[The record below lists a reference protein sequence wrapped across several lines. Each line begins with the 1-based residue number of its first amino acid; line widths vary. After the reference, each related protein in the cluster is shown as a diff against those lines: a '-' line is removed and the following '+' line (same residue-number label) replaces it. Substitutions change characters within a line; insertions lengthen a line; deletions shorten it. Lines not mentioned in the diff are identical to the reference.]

1 MSEVKSYKHF
11 CFRTI
16 EYQKPQITDCTRVP
30 CPMYYFGCLIQG
42 TAEIKTKNNRLEL
55 HPGEVFYLPKG
66 LHYRSYWYPD
76 ENKKCALFSFGFS
89 FMPLEQSFS
98 LQKVNCSDFAK
109 SIFDRLRQE
118 IPMTNKGP
126 GLLYSFLGETADSL
140 ALDQDADTIP
150 IIKTAIAFLQH
161 HPNSNI
167 RELSA
172 FCGISESGLYNAF
185 KSHLGRTPNHVRQ
198 EILCEK
204 AIELL
209 TSTTLSVDEISC
221 RLNFSS
227 SSYFRKVLR
236 QHTGKTPTQIR
247 QEAERI

>member
-11 CFRTI
+11 HFRII
-16 EYQKPQITDCTRVP
+16 EYQKPQITDCTKVP
-30 CPMYYFGCLIQG
+30 CPMHYFGCLIQG
-42 TAEIKTKNNRLEL
+42 SAEIRSKDCRLEL
-55 HPGEVFYLPKG
+55 HPGEVFYLPKN
-66 LHYRSYWYPD
+66 LYYRSYWYPD
-76 ENKKCALFSFGFS
+76 AEKRCALYSFGFS
-89 FMPLEQSFS
+89 FMPLEQNFS
-98 LQKVNCSDFAK
+98 LQKIDCSDLAK
-109 SIFDRLRQE
+109 SLFDRLCKE
-118 IPMTNKGP
+118 IPMTSRGP
-126 GLLYSFLGETADSL
+126 GLLYSFLGETADTL
-140 ALDQDADTIP
+140 RQEENTDTIP
-150 IIKTAIAFLQH
+150 LIKTATGYLQQ
-161 HPNSNI
+161 HPNSSA
-167 RELSA
+167 RELAA

-204 AIELL
+204 AMELL
-209 TSTTLSVDEISC
+209 TSTTLPVDEISS

>member
-11 CFRTI
+11 HFRII
-16 EYQKPQITDCTRVP
+16 EYQKPQTTDYSRIP
-30 CPMYYFGCLIQG
+30 CPMHYFGCLIQG
-42 TAEIKTKNNRLEL
+42 SAEIRSKDCRLEL
-55 HPGEVFYLPKG
+55 HPGEIFYIPNG

-76 ENKKCALFSFGFS
+76 AEKRCALYSFGFS
-89 FMPLEQSFS
+89 FMPLEQGFS
-98 LQKVNCSDFAK
+98 LQKINCSDFAR
-109 SIFDRLRQE
+109 SLFDQLRQE

-140 ALDQDADTIP
+140 VRNQDADAIP
-150 IIKTAIAFLQH
+150 IIKTAIAFLQQ
-161 HPNSNI
+161 HPNSNV
-167 RELSA
+167 RELA
-172 FCGISESGLYNAF
+172 TFCGISESGLYNAF

-204 AIELL
+204 AMELL
-209 TSTTLSVDEISC
+209 TSTTLQVDEISC
-221 RLNFSS
+221 QLNFSS